1 MYIDYSCMSMA
12 PDTCSECI
20 KMDVGCICM
29 SSALLW
35 PVDYVHQQH
44 LLVSAELSTIQL
56 QMLRLHAAASC

>member
-1 MYIDYSCMSMA
+1 
-12 PDTCSECI
+12 
-20 KMDVGCICM
+20 M